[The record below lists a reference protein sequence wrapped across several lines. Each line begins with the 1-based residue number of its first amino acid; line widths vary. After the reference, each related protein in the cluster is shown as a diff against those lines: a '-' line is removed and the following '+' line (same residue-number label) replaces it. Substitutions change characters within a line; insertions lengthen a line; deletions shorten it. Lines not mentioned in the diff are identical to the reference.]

1 MKLYYKPGACSLA
14 SHIVLEEIGQ
24 PFDLERTNTET
35 GTTEFGEDFSGISP
49 NGYVPALKIQSG
61 EIITENPA
69 VLQYLADQSTG
80 NGTGTGTGLA
90 PANGTLERVRL
101 QELLNF
107 LSSEL
112 HKAFGPFFSGSDLL
126 PSERS
131 EAERNVGRR
140 VRYIEQ
146 RLSNGNS
153 FLLGDDFTVADA
165 YAFVVLNWANVVGID
180 LSSWPQTQAYLER
193 IKVRPSVIRAMT
205 SEGLLPNEVAA

>member
-1 MKLYYKPGACSLA
+1 SLA

-35 GTTEFGEDFSGISP
+35 GTTESGEDFPDISP

-69 VLQYLADQSTG
+69 VLQFLADQSSG
-80 NGTGTGTGLA
+80 AGLA

-112 HKAFGPFFSGSDLL
+112 HKAFGPFFSGRDFS

-153 FLLGDDFTVADA
+153 FLLGDDFIVADA
-165 YAFVVLNWANVVGID
+165 YAFVVLSWAHVVDID
-180 LSSWPQTQAYLER
+180 LSSWPQTQAYMER

>member
-14 SHIVLEEIGQ
+14 SHIVLEEIGH

-35 GTTEFGEDFSGISP
+35 GTIESGEDFSGISP

-69 VLQYLADQSTG
+69 VLQYLADQSA
-80 NGTGTGTGLA
+80 GTGTGLA

-112 HKAFGPFFSGSDLL
+112 HKAFGPFFSGRDLSR
-126 PSERS
+126 SERA

-146 RLSNGNS
+146 RLSDGNS

-180 LSSWPQTQAYLER
+180 LTSWPQTQAYLER

-205 SEGLLPNEVAA
+205 SEGLLPKEVAA

>member
-1 MKLYYKPGACSLA
+1 MRLYYKPGACSLA
-14 SHIVLEEIGQ
+14 SHIVLEEIGL
-24 PFDLERTNTET
+24 PFDLVKANTET
-35 GTTEFGEDFSGISP
+35 GTTESGEDFSRVSP

-69 VLQYLADQSTG
+69 VLQYLADQSSV
-80 NGTGTGTGLA
+80 TGLA
-90 PANGTLERVRL
+90 PANGTLQRIRL

-112 HKAFGPFFSGSDLL
+112 HKAFGPFFSGRDLSADARL
-126 PSERS
+126 

-146 RLSNGNS
+146 RLSNDNS
-153 FLLGDDFTVADA
+153 FLLGEDFTVADA

-180 LSSWPQTQAYLER
+180 LSSWPRTQAYMER
-193 IKVRPSVIRAMT
+193 IRIRPAVVRAMT
-205 SEGLLPNEVAA
+205 TEGLLPKEAAA